1 MALGETPPGPAR
13 RRFASGED
21 IVVARAVLQS
31 TCAASLKVRQE
42 GRREAPN
49 LNACSGETDQREL
62 EKLACICPRPRPA
75 AAAAAALRDPEMA
88 MGMPSSCC
96 GFELTLRMRLA
107 LGQHGG
113 WEHPGCGG

>member
-31 TCAASLKVRQE
+31 TCAASLKARQE
-42 GRREAPN
+42 VRREAPN
-49 LNACSGETDQREL
+49 LNACSGENDQREL
-62 EKLACICPRPRPA
+62 EKLAYARGRGRGGRA
-75 AAAAAALRDPEMA
+75 RALRDPEMA
-88 MGMPSSCC
+88 MGMPSSCG

-107 LGQHGG
+107 LGHHGD